1 MSDAGDHRSERGTAR
16 VTAGARVHFGFS
28 NLSLANERLYG
39 GLGVALSEPRT
50 VVEAEP
56 ADRVEAPGGF
66 REATRRAVESLGVGG
81 AQVRVEERIPRHV
94 GLGSGTQN
102 ALATYAAVAAAHGR
116 AVGVRAVA
124 PSLGRG
130 GRSGV
135 GVAAFE
141 SGGFVLDAGHPTWQ
155 FTTDRPADGEWTVPP
170 VAARHDLP
178 DDWRLVLVEPAAP
191 DGRSGDH
198 EDESM
203 RSIVERADPD
213 VADRIAA
220 VLVRRLLPAASG
232 GDLATFGAA
241 AAEVSR
247 LNGTWYTGEQ
257 GGVFRPPVGSVV
269 EHLADEPVVTGAG
282 QSSWGPTAFGITRES
297 DADAAREAGRDALR
311 AAGVDGE
318 IRVVGVRNRGAG
330 IERP

>member
-1 MSDAGDHRSERGTAR
+1 MDDAASGGSARGTAR

-28 NLSLANERLYG
+28 NLSLAKERLYG
-39 GLGVALSEPRT
+39 GMGVALSRPRT

-56 ADRVEAPGGF
+56 ADEVGAPEGF
-66 REATRRAVESLGVGG
+66 REHTRRAVECLGIGG
-81 AQVRVEERIPRHV
+81 ARVRVRERIPGHV

-116 AVGVRAVA
+116 QVQPRAVA

-141 SGGFVLDAGHPTWQ
+141 SGGFVVDAGHPAGQ

-178 DDWRLVLVEPAAP
+178 GDWRLLLVDPDAP
-191 DGRSGDH
+191 DGRSGDE

-203 RSIVERADPD
+203 RSIVEGADPE

-220 VLVRRLLPAASG
+220 VLARRLLPAAAS

-257 GGVFRPPVGSVV
+257 GGLFRPPVGDVV
-269 EHLADEPVVTGAG
+269 EHLLDDPVVTGAG
-282 QSSWGPTAFGITRES
+282 QSSWGPTAFGVTRAA
-297 DADAAREAGRDALR
+297 DADPARVAGRDALR
-311 AAGVDGE
+311 AADVDGE
-318 IRVVGVRNRGAG
+318 VRVVGVRNRGAG